1 MILLFLMA
9 LWTRLCLSTA
19 TSTPPIRQ
27 IHDLC
32 ADFIVICAF
41 VDSSCTV
48 ESVANVLDAKC
59 IDSFQLFYHHNA
71 TLSHCVDLL
80 PDDSAQ
86 KIQALVFLE
95 RYALWQKRH
104 ACELFH
110 ATEAKAALECSS
122 VENTD
127 KNSRRPWKQETWPL
141 YCHQVFAMYSST
153 RHELDELCE
162 RTSNSEAFWEGY
174 VTYIASPTCKSYY
187 ELVREAREKSCGGE
201 VSGECQKLFLWYAEH
216 KEEVE
221 RDCYELRASA
231 EFVYYDFNGTTGL
244 VLNGKAATSSCAPLT
259 STDYSTRAGADD
271 SREATTEV
279 VVTEQLEAIRLETHN
294 TENHTTSARI
304 AVETAM
310 LGHRDTFQASEEKLR
325 CPVRLRLTASQPNQ
339 VSSVW
344 YAQQLPVLEGF
355 ETRFTFQIT
364 DQSRRCFEYNYVPNF
379 SATSNL
385 PKFIKDVSEGRR
397 VGTLVV
403 FMDES
408 ITTDTPILAIPINL
422 AATLRLDSDEAFVPP
437 CLDQYDT
444 EMTFNFDYNEQSML
458 STASH
463 GNTLYPLFIYPN
475 TASWAERQTYY
486 ATNQKVGLA
495 S

>member
-1 MILLFLMA
+1 MNLPWSVLLWGKGRTLIAGCCWQQHIPRPFSISSSVTPKPVWKEARAVFLMILLFLMA

-221 RDCYELRASA
+221 RDCYELRASKP
-231 EFVYYDFNGTTGL
+231 FYRGFY
-244 VLNGKAATSSCAPLT
+244 KW
-259 STDYSTRAGADD
+259 
-271 SREATTEV
+271 
-279 VVTEQLEAIRLETHN
+279 
-294 TENHTTSARI
+294 
-304 AVETAM
+304 
-310 LGHRDTFQASEEKLR
+310 KK
-325 CPVRLRLTASQPNQ
+325 
-339 VSSVW
+339 
-344 YAQQLPVLEGF
+344 QQ
-355 ETRFTFQIT
+355 
-364 DQSRRCFEYNYVPNF
+364 S
-379 SATSNL
+379 
-385 PKFIKDVSEGRR
+385 
-397 VGTLVV
+397 
-403 FMDES
+403 
-408 ITTDTPILAIPINL
+408 
-422 AATLRLDSDEAFVPP
+422 
-437 CLDQYDT
+437 
-444 EMTFNFDYNEQSML
+444 
-458 STASH
+458 
-463 GNTLYPLFIYPN
+463 
-475 TASWAERQTYY
+475 
-486 ATNQKVGLA
+486 
-495 S
+495 